1 MANLSAEDRH
11 TISMPQRISIYVLL
25 LVTLGVFLNHFSLEH
40 KENGYL
46 LMVDGREV
54 DAIGVA
60 QDKWVKLT
68 RNCSRVRSV
77 DALTPE
83 LLTLLQLIRDYS
95 PPASETAHVIQAATT
110 GNWALVEVKF
120 KDLLPAVVLID
131 QTVQPPQIVPN
142 AIWSG
147 ETHPWRPA
155 PFVRQY
161 ISSKAPQAPSDLLDC
176 FEPQL
181 KNL

>member
-77 DALTPE
+77 DAQTPE

-131 QTVQPPQIVPN
+131 
-142 AIWSG
+142 
-147 ETHPWRPA
+147 
-155 PFVRQY
+155 
-161 ISSKAPQAPSDLLDC
+161 
-176 FEPQL
+176 
-181 KNL
+181 

>member
-1 MANLSAEDRH
+1 MANLSAKARH
-11 TISMPQRISIYVLL
+11 IFAMPQRISIYVLL
-25 LVTLGVFLNHFSLEH
+25 LVTLGVFLNHFSFEH

-54 DAIGVA
+54 DAIGIA
-60 QDKWVKLT
+60 QDNWVKLT

-77 DALTPE
+77 DAQTYE

-161 ISSKAPQAPSDLLDC
+161 ISNKAPQAPADLLDC